1 MKYIEIS
8 EVIDFIGARRALV
21 LPGFHAFTG
30 CDTVS
35 SFWKRGKK
43 LAWEVWN
50 VYPATTQLFQ
60 ALSSPVE
67 NTEKVMLT
75 PLQPILHAFVNKLFG
90 LEGETV
96 DNARFRGIIF
106 STKDFTTIPSSS
118 DALNRKLLQTAQQT
132 GYMQGNKFTVTS
144 CSNSF
149 RLGEYFTM
157 PICPKTLMDNKTNII
172 SENCK

>member
-1 MKYIEIS
+1 
-8 EVIDFIGARRALV
+8 
-21 LPGFHAFTG
+21 
-30 CDTVS
+30 
-35 SFWKRGKK
+35 
-43 LAWEVWN
+43 
-50 VYPATTQLFQ
+50 
-60 ALSSPVE
+60 
-67 NTEKVMLT
+67 MLT

-96 DNARFRGIIF
+96 DNARFRGIIL

-118 DALNRKLLQTAQQT
+118 DGLNRKLLQTAQQT

>member
-1 MKYIEIS
+1 
-8 EVIDFIGARRALV
+8 
-21 LPGFHAFTG
+21 
-30 CDTVS
+30 
-35 SFWKRGKK
+35 
-43 LAWEVWN
+43 
-50 VYPATTQLFQ
+50 
-60 ALSSPVE
+60 
-67 NTEKVMLT
+67 MLT

-106 STKDFTTIPSSS
+106 STKDFTTTPSSS

-132 GYMQGNKFTVTS
+132 GYMQGNMFTVTS

-157 PICPKTLMDNKTNII
+157 PICPKPLWITKPILSQKTVNSCQLSVPDRREPATMFMLLILPCVAVMPCAPIAKMCLIKYLRTLSNLW
-172 SENCK
+172 